1 MNYSRTSVGL
11 SLRFRRWSR
20 RAWAVFASLGQEVTI
35 GTLVSALTGQSMVKS
50 QVPAGAMNCEE
61 IQHLEEEQE
70 ELEEV
75 QLQVVALLPVS
86 LAVPAGA
93 AAFVLQAKILFNG
106 WYGFSRISRF
116 LFPPPH
122 PFALTRLVSK
132 KCITQQTLQVPPQLT
147 INN

>member
-1 MNYSRTSVGL
+1 MNYSRTPVGL

-20 RAWAVFASLGQEVTI
+20 RAWAVFASLGREVTI

-116 LFPPPH
+116 FISPSPPICPNK
-122 PFALTRLVSK
+122 T
-132 KCITQQTLQVPPQLT
+132 CIEKMYYPTNSTSPTP

>member
-1 MNYSRTSVGL
+1 MNYSRTPVGL

-20 RAWAVFASLGQEVTI
+20 RAWAVFASLGREVTI
-35 GTLVSALTGQSMVKS
+35 GMLGSTLTGQSMVKS

-93 AAFVLQAKILFNG
+93 AAFTFFATILFNG

-116 LFPPPH
+116 LFPPPLIC
-122 PFALTRLVSK
+122 PNKTYILKMCSPTKLISP
-132 KCITQQTLQVPPQLT
+132 TP